1 MSGDRRARESHGVL
15 AADIRPLVR
24 VSVTCGDRTRTVAGS
39 LFGGSKPRVVEVQG
53 MVFEA
58 ELDGPMLFVRNR
70 DKPGFIG
77 ALGRALGDAGV
88 NIASFHL
95 GRTAPGEDA
104 ICLVQVDQ
112 PIGEALLATVRAL
125 PHVVQAKTI
134 HF

>member
-1 MSGDRRARESHGVL
+1 
-15 AADIRPLVR
+15 
-24 VSVTCGDRTRTVAGS
+24 
-39 LFGGSKPRVVEVQG
+39 

-58 ELDGPMLFVRNR
+58 ELDGPMLFVRND

-77 ALGRALGDAGV
+77 ALGRTLGDAGV

-112 PIGEALLATVRAL
+112 PIEEALLAAVRAL

-134 HF
+134 RF